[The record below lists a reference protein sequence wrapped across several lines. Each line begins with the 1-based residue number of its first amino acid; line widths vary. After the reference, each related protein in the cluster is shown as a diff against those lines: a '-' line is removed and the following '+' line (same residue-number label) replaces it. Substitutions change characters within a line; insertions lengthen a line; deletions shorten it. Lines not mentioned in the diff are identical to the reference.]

1 MKNIILR
8 ALIVVFAAVFV
19 FSGYNVIKILTEN
32 KKADNLYTGLQSE
45 YTSPVVPDA
54 KDGKEEN
61 PLPISVD
68 FTALKDRNSDIVGW
82 LILPDTVLNYPVVQ
96 AANNDKYLRRDLE
109 GKKLTAGTLFADYR
123 CQTVGEDANYI
134 IYGHNMRN
142 GSMFKTVTDYKSQE
156 FFDANPVIYYLTDE
170 KNFKIEPVAGLV
182 VPDNNEIYKLNL
194 DNEQMVE
201 YINNSKGKSTF
212 NSKASF
218 TEQDCFITLSTCSK
232 EYKNARFV
240 LIGKLT
246 EVN

>member
-1 MKNIILR
+1 MKKIVIR

-45 YTSPVVPDA
+45 YTRPVVPDA
-54 KDGKEEN
+54 KDEEEEN

-156 FFDANPVIYYLTDE
+156 FFDANPIIYYLTDE

-182 VPDNNEIYKLNL
+182 VPDNDELYKLNFS
-194 DNEQMVE
+194 NEQMVE

-212 NSKASF
+212 NSKALF
-218 TEQDCFITLSTCSK
+218 TEQDSFITLSTCSK

>member
-1 MKNIILR
+1 MKKIVIR
-8 ALIVVFAAVFV
+8 ALIIVFAAVFV

-45 YTSPVVPDA
+45 YTRPVVPDA
-54 KDGKEEN
+54 KDEEEEN

-142 GSMFKTVTDYKSQE
+142 GSMFKTVTDYKNQE
-156 FFDANPVIYYLTDE
+156 FFDANPVIYYLTPD
-170 KNFKIEPVAGLV
+170 KSFKIEPIAGLV
-182 VPDNNEIYKLNL
+182 VSDNDELYKLNFS
-194 DNEQMVE
+194 NEQMVE
-201 YINNSKGKSTF
+201 YINKSLEKSTF
-212 NSKASF
+212 KSATAF
-218 TEQDCFITLSTCSK
+218 TEQDSFITLSTCSK

>member
-1 MKNIILR
+1 MKKIVIR
-8 ALIVVFAAVFV
+8 ALIIVFAAVFV

-45 YTSPVVPDA
+45 YTRPVVPDA
-54 KDGKEEN
+54 KDEEEEN

-142 GSMFKTVTDYKSQE
+142 GSMFKTVTDYKNQE
-156 FFDANPVIYYLTDE
+156 FFDANPVIYYLTPD
-170 KNFKIEPVAGLV
+170 KSFKIEPVAGLV
-182 VPDNNEIYKLNL
+182 VPDKDELYKLNFS
-194 DNEQMVE
+194 NEQMVE
-201 YINNSKGKSTF
+201 YINKSLEKSTF
-212 NSKASF
+212 KSATAF
-218 TEQDCFITLSTCSK
+218 TEQDSFITLSTCSK